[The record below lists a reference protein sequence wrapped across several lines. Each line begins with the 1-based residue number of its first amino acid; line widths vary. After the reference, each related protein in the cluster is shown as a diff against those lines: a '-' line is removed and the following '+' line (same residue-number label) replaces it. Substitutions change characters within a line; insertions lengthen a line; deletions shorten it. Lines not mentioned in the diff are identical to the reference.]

1 MPDEGIS
8 RIARGDET
16 SHASALGGRGPE
28 APPPDVHAD
37 MQGHHHAPRPSTG
50 RLKFIGLVVAIAA
63 ISIAI
68 YGIILRRVAEHH
80 LAVWT
85 DQQALPSVSVSHPIT
100 SAAVRALTLPGDV
113 EAYYEAPLYAR
124 VNGYLHMWFADIG
137 AHVKAG
143 QTLAT
148 IDTPDLDQQLAQ
160 AEADLATAKANSA
173 LADLTA
179 GRWHALL
186 ATTSVSQQSA
196 DEKAGAATAA
206 RAGVSAQQ
214 AHVDQLR
221 ALETFKRIMAPF
233 DGVVTVRN
241 TDIGAL
247 INAGSS
253 AAEPLFKVADVHE
266 MRVYVRVPQV
276 YASELATGLHATL
289 TQPQYP
295 GVTFPAT
302 LATTSQSVAA
312 ASRTV
317 LVELMAD
324 NKDAKLWPGTYAQV
338 KFDLPPDSGVL
349 RVPSSALIFRS
360 AGAQVATL
368 GPHNR
373 IVMKDVVVARNLG
386 SEIEIQSGLSP
397 NDQVVDTPLDTLED
411 GEQVQIGGGD
421 APPPAAA
428 D

>member
-1 MPDEGIS
+1 MPDEG
-8 RIARGDET
+8 ARNIDSTRESG
-16 SHASALGGRGPE
+16 HASALAGRGPE
-28 APPPDVHAD
+28 APPPDVRDHIDSPHSASR
-37 MQGHHHAPRPSTG
+37 PRSG
-50 RLKFIGLVVAIAA
+50 RLKLIGVVVAIAA
-63 ISIAI
+63 IAIAI
-68 YGIILRRVAEHH
+68 YGIILRRTHEHH

-100 SAAVRALTLPGDV
+100 DAARRALTLPGDV

-124 VNGYLHMWFADIG
+124 VNGYLHMWYDDIG
-137 AHVKAG
+137 ARVKTG
-143 QTLAT
+143 QILAT

-160 AEADLATAKANSA
+160 AEADLASAKANSA

-179 GRWHALL
+179 NRWHALL
-186 ATTSVSQQSA
+186 STTSVSQQSS

-206 RAGVSAQQ
+206 HAAVSAQQ

-221 ALETFKRIMAPF
+221 ALEAFKRITAPF

-253 AAEPLFKVADVHE
+253 AVEPLFKVADVHE

-276 YASELATGLHATL
+276 YASELAAGMHATL

-302 LATTSQSVAA
+302 LTTTSQSVTA

-317 LVELMAD
+317 LAELMAA

-338 KFDLPPDSGVL
+338 IFDLPADRGVL

-360 AGAQVATL
+360 AGAQIATL

-386 SEIEIQSGLSP
+386 NQIEIQSGLSP
-397 NDQVVDTPLDTLED
+397 DDQIIDTPLDTLEN
-411 GEQVQIGGGD
+411 GEQVQVGGGNV
-421 APPPAAA
+421 APPAAA

>member
-1 MPDEGIS
+1 
-8 RIARGDET
+8 
-16 SHASALGGRGPE
+16 
-28 APPPDVHAD
+28 
-37 MQGHHHAPRPSTG
+37 
-50 RLKFIGLVVAIAA
+50 
-63 ISIAI
+63 
-68 YGIILRRVAEHH
+68 
-80 LAVWT
+80 
-85 DQQALPSVSVSHPIT
+85 
-100 SAAVRALTLPGDV
+100 
-113 EAYYEAPLYAR
+113 
-124 VNGYLHMWFADIG
+124 
-137 AHVKAG
+137 
-143 QTLAT
+143 
-148 IDTPDLDQQLAQ
+148 
-160 AEADLATAKANSA
+160 
-173 LADLTA
+173 
-179 GRWHALL
+179 
-186 ATTSVSQQSA
+186 VSQQSA

-206 RAGVSAQQ
+206 HAAVSAQQ

-221 ALETFKRIMAPF
+221 ALEAFKRITAPF

-253 AAEPLFKVADVHE
+253 AVEPLFKVADVHE

-276 YASELATGLHATL
+276 YASELATGMHATL

-295 GVTFPAT
+295 GRTFPAT
-302 LATTSQSVAA
+302 LTTTSQSVTA

-317 LVELMAD
+317 LVELMAA

-338 KFDLPPDSGVL
+338 IFDLPPDTGVL

-368 GPHNR
+368 GPHDR

-397 NDQVVDTPLDTLED
+397 NDQIIDTPLDTLEN
-411 GEQVQIGGGD
+411 GEQVQVGGGN
-421 APPPAAA
+421 APPPTAA